1 MSAASIATLLISAC
15 GTASSVSEMPS
26 ATDAESRA
34 DSDVPSPSPPGS
46 AADDAGTTPSLFD
59 DSLVHEV
66 TIDFEEVAYEAMIE
80 TYRSTGAKDWIEATV
95 TVDGQTY
102 ERAGI
107 RLKGNSSLRGL
118 VDGSGRGSPSADDPG
133 SLPWLI
139 DLDQFVDAV
148 AGRIVLH
155 RHRRLIAH
163 ARSLLALEE
172 TVILGGDFNVCPT
185 DDDVYDPQGFAEDAL
200 CRPESRFRFR
210 TICHLGYTD
219 ALRALHPESGL
230 YTYWDYQGGR
240 WNRDEGLRIDHL
252 LLSPQAADRLVG
264 SGVDRKPRGREKPS
278 DHTPVW
284 CELV

>member
-1 MSAASIATLLISAC
+1 MKIATWNVNSIKARIPHLMEWMKEAAPDVVLLQ
-15 GTASSVSEMPS
+15 ELK
-26 ATDAESRA
+26 
-34 DSDVPSPSPPGS
+34 
-46 AADDAGTTPSLFD
+46 TT
-59 DSLVHEV
+59 E
-66 TIDFEEVAYEAMIE
+66 
-80 TYRSTGAKDWIEATV
+80 
-95 TVDGQTY
+95 
-102 ERAGI
+102 
-107 RLKGNSSLRGL
+107 
-118 VDGSGRGSPSADDPG
+118 
-133 SLPWLI
+133 
-139 DLDQFVDAV
+139 DQFPRSVLDDLGYNMAV
-148 AGRIVLH
+148 VGQKTYNGVAILSKTPLEVEQTRLPGDEGDEQARYVEAIVGSIRIASLYVPNGNPVGTEKFPYKLAWMD
-155 RHRRLIAH
+155 RLIAH

-200 CRPESRFRFR
+200 CRPESRARFR

-230 YTYWDYQGGR
+230 YTYWDYQAGR

-264 SGVDRKPRGREKPS
+264 SGVDRKPRGRDKPS